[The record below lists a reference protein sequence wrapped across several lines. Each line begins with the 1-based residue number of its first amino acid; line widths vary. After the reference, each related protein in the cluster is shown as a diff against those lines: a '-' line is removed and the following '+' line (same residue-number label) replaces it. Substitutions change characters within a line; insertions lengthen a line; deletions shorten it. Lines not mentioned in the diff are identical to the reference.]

1 MKLGFRNNKFWF
13 YIKNYL
19 GGFLPLSIWQ
29 QLGVRLRKVQFTPA
43 HMLRINY
50 YNKLPQSSSLGP
62 DAHTLAEFSRPKKLK
77 TYYFD
82 TLRIGR
88 YFPKQLKI
96 DYWFGDIT
104 QIPPHPKLVK
114 TRPIAEPHQNSVLFK
129 LNQIRHFNFIQD
141 PVPFLQKKDML
152 IGRAMVKQPQR
163 RRFYEMYF
171 DHPLCNLGQIN
182 KGTVHDHWVRPK
194 ISIGE
199 HLLYKFVLCIEGFD
213 VATNLKWVMSSN
225 SIAVMPEPTYES
237 WFMEGTLVPN
247 VHYIRIA
254 EDYSDVE
261 DVLEYYITHPEAC
274 LEIIQNAQE
283 YTQQFQ
289 DSKFEREVAYGVM
302 QKYFQQTGQ
311 L

>member
-1 MKLGFRNNKFWF
+1 
-13 YIKNYL
+13 
-19 GGFLPLSIWQ
+19 
-29 QLGVRLRKVQFTPA
+29 
-43 HMLRINY
+43 
-50 YNKLPQSSSLGP
+50 
-62 DAHTLAEFSRPKKLK
+62 
-77 TYYFD
+77 
-82 TLRIGR
+82 
-88 YFPKQLKI
+88 
-96 DYWFGDIT
+96 
-104 QIPPHPKLVK
+104 
-114 TRPIAEPHQNSVLFK
+114 
-129 LNQIRHFNFIQD
+129 
-141 PVPFLQKKDML
+141 
-152 IGRAMVKQPQR
+152 
-163 RRFYEMYF
+163 MYF

-182 KGTVHDHWVRPK
+182 KGTEHDHWVRPK

-237 WFMEGTLVPN
+237 WFMEGSLVPN

-274 LEIIQNAQE
+274 LEIIQMLRI
-283 YTQQFQ
+283 YQQFQ
-289 DSKFEREVAYGVM
+289 DSSLEERSLWVM